1 MKYHRFESAEYRR
14 GRKRAARQGLD
25 LSLLDKAVELLEEGV
40 RMPSKYKDHALQGNR
55 KGQRECHIGGAH
67 SDWVLIYKKFEDAL
81 LLYLVGTGTH
91 RDLGIG
97 G

>member
-14 GRKRAARQGLD
+14 GRRRAARQGLD
-25 LSLLDKAVELLEEGV
+25 LSLLDKAVELLEDGV
-40 RMPSKYKDHALQGNR
+40 VMPPEYSDHALVGNM
-55 KGQRECHIGGAH
+55 KGCRECHIGGPK
-67 SDWVLIYKKFEDAL
+67 SNWLLVYKKFEDAL

-91 RDLGIG
+91 SGLGIG